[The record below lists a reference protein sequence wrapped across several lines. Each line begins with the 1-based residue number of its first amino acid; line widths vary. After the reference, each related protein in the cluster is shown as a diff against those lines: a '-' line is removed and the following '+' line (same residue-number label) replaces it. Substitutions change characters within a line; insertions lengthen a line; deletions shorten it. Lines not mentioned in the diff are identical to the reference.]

1 MLAVIQVEEHRKNCI
16 SARSNSKIGIENWG
30 QNTEG
35 RSTLRVFPWIP
46 RCWRVN
52 IFVGRPMIYEGLW
65 CVYVVSYTRVFN
77 MESVQHRAP
86 WKIRREFEGNIIHND
101 SLSCSASFVWE
112 LGSNYYFTIWP
123 SNPCSSPGV
132 EPSLTHSRK
141 NMTNISSQPL
151 KANAVFGLWG
161 NFHIFSFLGFWV
173 VWFRPTFH
181 STGRSGGATAG
192 GRNRMQLDAIGKLE
206 VSIWLFIKDTVKC
219 WKIRVM
225 MMIPF

>member
-141 NMTNISSQPL
+141 NITNISSQPL

-161 NFHIFSFLGFWV
+161 NFHIFSFLGLLGGF
-173 VWFRPTFH
+173 FA
-181 STGRSGGATAG
+181 GRSGGATAG
-192 GRNRMQLDAIGKLE
+192 GL
-206 VSIWLFIKDTVKC
+206 IKDNFVET
-219 WKIRVM
+219 IRVM
-225 MMIPF
+225 MMIPFSVYFLWFLFVVELRHRLLNC

>member
-141 NMTNISSQPL
+141 NITNISSQPL

-173 VWFRPTFH
+173 VWFRPTFIF
-181 STGRSGGATAG
+181 GRSGGATAG
-192 GRNRMQLDAIGKLE
+192 GRNRMQLE
-206 VSIWLFIKDTVKC
+206 NWER
-219 WKIRVM
+219 WKSR
-225 MMIPF
+225 FGCL